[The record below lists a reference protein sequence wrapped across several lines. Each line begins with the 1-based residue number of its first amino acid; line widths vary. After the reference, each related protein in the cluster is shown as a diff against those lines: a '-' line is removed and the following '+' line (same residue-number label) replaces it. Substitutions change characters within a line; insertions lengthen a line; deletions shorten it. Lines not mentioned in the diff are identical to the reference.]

1 MKHASVTPH
10 SPAQKLVDFF
20 KKTSDSDL
28 ILAYE
33 DKTTGQTILYSK
45 KSDLLHSLRKF
56 FFSDYAE
63 KVQMRQKL
71 ARFIITTHIDQG
83 RHGDDLSNQSVT
95 RIKNILESSPGEIKA
110 NELKDLFAALNP
122 ARPRHKALEKYANE
136 AWDVS
141 SRELAALSEFKKNEW
156 QIPHILQAV
165 GNLSVA
171 DTDKLKALLACGK
184 PLSQEKAKELDAQI
198 DALKKFMKQK
208 GATELNQIDYES
220 IFSLWVAW
228 KRANPA
234 PEYIDTIFSEKTP
247 LATACLYLSNFGK
260 TSAEDSKISIV
271 SGSLGLY
278 PSDVIVVAGGLNKDD
293 AGDLAQP
300 EEKSLIHEL
309 PDSKKDIGKPDII
322 AVQIRRN
329 KSTDSSTLIKLPRP
343 QADGEA
349 FPMQQLRRSYKE
361 IRDLI
366 SNWKELEQADTARQK
381 RSPTR
386 SLLISPIS
394 VDGSESKDKML
405 KVFADEVLTMRE
417 AIPRL
422 KIIVRDTPDFSREA
436 ISEALRAA
444 VTRKA
449 GAARENNN

>member
-63 KVQMRQKL
+63 KVQTEQKL
-71 ARFIITTHIDQG
+71 ARDTIKKYIDQG
-83 RHGDDLSNQSVT
+83 RHGDDRSNQSVT

-171 DTDKLKALLACGK
+171 DTDKLKAILACGK
-184 PLSQEKAKELDAQI
+184 PLSQKEAKELDGEI

-208 GATELNQIDYES
+208 GARELNQIDYES
-220 IFSLWVAW
+220 ISSLGMAW
-228 KRANPA
+228 KYANP
-234 PEYIDTIFSEKTP
+234 EIGHIDQTFSEENP
-247 LATACLYLSNFGK
+247 LAAACLYLSNFGK
-260 TSAEDSKISIV
+260 NSGGDSNINV
-271 SGSLGLY
+271 ASGSLGLHQA
-278 PSDVIVVAGGLNKDD
+278 DVIVVAGKLNNDD
-293 AGDLAQP
+293 AGDLAQS

-322 AVQIRRN
+322 AVQVRRN

-349 FPMQQLRRSYKE
+349 FPMQQLRWSYKE

-366 SNWKELEQADTARQK
+366 SLGQKKAKKHTAIQK
-381 RSPTR
+381 RSPAQ

-405 KVFADEVLTMRE
+405 KVFAEEVLTMRE

-422 KIIVRDTPDFSREA
+422 KITVRETPDFSREA
-436 ISEALRAA
+436 ILEALSATA
-444 VTRKA
+444 SRKA
-449 GAARENNN
+449 NAA